1 MLYTTDDIVVVVDI
15 VGTLVFAI
23 SGALAAG
30 EKRFDLM
37 GVAIIAFV
45 TAVGG
50 GTIRDL
56 LIGAVPVG
64 WMQSYH
70 YITITMIGVAL
81 AFFLHR
87 QLQRFRRSFFLF
99 DAIGLGTFAIAGMEK
114 ALSFGV
120 SPVYAVFCGMISG
133 CFGGMIRDVLCNDIP
148 LIFRKEMYALPA
160 LTGAAVYLGLDYLG
174 MIPEISFPIT
184 IVLVIVFRVFAV
196 RHNWQL
202 PHIRMDQES

>member
-1 MLYTTDDIVVVVDI
+1 MFYTTDDIVVVVDI

-56 LIGAVPVG
+56 LIGSHPVG

-70 YITITMIGVAL
+70 YIVITVVGVIL

-87 QLQRFRRSFFLF
+87 QLQRFRKSFFLF

-114 ALSFGV
+114 ALSYDI
-120 SPVYAVFCGMISG
+120 SPGYAILCGMITG
-133 CFGGMIRDVLCNDIP
+133 CFGGLTRDVLCNEIP

-160 LTGAAVYLGLDYLG
+160 LTGASAYLGLNYLNV
-174 MIPEISFPIT
+174 IPEVSFPIS
-184 IVLVIVFRVFAV
+184 IVLVILFRLFAV
-196 RHNWQL
+196 RYSWQL
-202 PHIRMDQES
+202 PKSRMDV

>member
-1 MLYTTDDIVVVVDI
+1 MLYTTDDIVFVVDI

-30 EKRFDLM
+30 EKQFDLM

-56 LIGAVPVG
+56 LIGSHPVG
-64 WMQSYH
+64 WMKSYH
-70 YITITMIGVAL
+70 YIVIASIGVIL
-81 AFFLHR
+81 TFFLHR
-87 QLQRFRRSFFLF
+87 QLQGFRRSFFLF

-114 ALSFGV
+114 ALSYNI
-120 SPVYAVFCGMISG
+120 SPVYAVLCGMISG
-133 CFGGMIRDVLCNDIP
+133 CFGGLIRDVLCNDIP

-160 LTGAAVYLGLDYLG
+160 LVGASVYLGLDYLNVL
-174 MIPEISFPIT
+174 PEVSLPVT
-184 IVLVIVFRVFAV
+184 IVLVTLFRIFAV
-196 RHNWQL
+196 RYDWRL
-202 PHIRMDQES
+202 PQIRMDK

>member
-1 MLYTTDDIVVVVDI
+1 MPYTTDDIVVVIDI

-45 TAVGG
+45 TALGG
-50 GTIRDL
+50 GTIRDM
-56 LIGAVPVG
+56 LIGAQPVG
-64 WMQSYH
+64 WMDNYM
-70 YITITMIGVAL
+70 YVFIVFIGVML
-81 AFFLHR
+81 VFFLHER
-87 QLQRFRRSFFLF
+87 LHYFRKSFFLF

-120 SPVYAVFCGMISG
+120 SPVYAVLCGVISG
-133 CFGGMIRDVLCNDIP
+133 CFGGLIRDVLCNDIP

-160 LTGAAVYLGLDYLG
+160 LVGSSVYLGLDYLNVL
-174 MIPEISFPIT
+174 PEISLPIT
-184 IVLVIVFRVFAV
+184 IALVTLFRVFAV
-196 RHNWQL
+196 KYDWRL
-202 PHIRMDQES
+202 PQIRMDQ

>member
-1 MLYTTDDIVVVVDI
+1 MMYTTDDIVVVVDI
-15 VGTLVFAI
+15 AGTFVFAI

-50 GTIRDL
+50 GTVRDL
-56 LIGAVPVG
+56 LIGAHPVG

-70 YITITMIGVAL
+70 YLLITLLGVL
-81 AFFLHR
+81 LTFFVHKH
-87 QLQRFRRSFFLF
+87 LQRFRRSFFLF

-120 SPVYAVFCGMISG
+120 SPGYAILCGMITG
-133 CFGGMIRDVLCNDIP
+133 CFGGIIRDVLCNDIP

-160 LTGAAVYLGLDYLG
+160 LVGASIYLGLDTLKVL
-174 MIPEISFPIT
+174 PEISLPIT
-184 IVLVIVFRVFAV
+184 IAIVTSFRILSV
-196 RHNWQL
+196 RYNWQL
-202 PHIRMDQES
+202 PQIRMS

>member
-1 MLYTTDDIVVVVDI
+1 MFYTTADIVFVVDI

-56 LIGAVPVG
+56 LIGSHPVG
-64 WMQSYH
+64 WMQNYQ
-70 YITITMIGVAL
+70 YILLTSIGVL
-81 AFFLHR
+81 LVFFLHPH
-87 QLQRFRRSFFLF
+87 LQRFRKSFFLF

-114 ALSFGV
+114 ALSYGIN
-120 SPVYAVFCGMISG
+120 PGYAILCGMITG
-133 CFGGMIRDVLCNDIP
+133 CFGGLTRDVLCNEIP
-148 LIFRKEMYALPA
+148 LIFRKEMYAFPA
-160 LTGAAVYLGLDYLG
+160 LAGASAYLGLDTLG
-174 MIPEISFPIT
+174 VIPEVSLPLT
-184 IVLVIVFRVFAV
+184 IILVTVFRIFAV
-196 RHNWQL
+196 RYDWGL
-202 PHIRMDQES
+202 PRIRM

>member
-1 MLYTTDDIVVVVDI
+1 MFYTTDDIVVVVDI

-56 LIGAVPVG
+56 LIGARPVG

-70 YITITMIGVAL
+70 YILLTVVGVL
-81 AFFLHR
+81 LTFFLHKH
-87 QLQRFRRSFFLF
+87 LQRFRKSFFLF

-114 ALSFGV
+114 ALSYGI
-120 SPVYAVFCGMISG
+120 SPGYAILCGMITG
-133 CFGGMIRDVLCNDIP
+133 CFGGMTRDVLCNDIP

-160 LTGAAVYLGLDYLG
+160 LTGAAVYLGLDYLHV
-174 MIPEISFPIT
+174 IPEVSFPIT
-184 IVLVIVFRVFAV
+184 IVLVILFRVCAV
-196 RHNWQL
+196 RFNWQL
-202 PHIRMDQES
+202 PQIKMD

>member
-1 MLYTTDDIVVVVDI
+1 MFYNTDDIVVVVDI

-56 LIGAVPVG
+56 LIGARPVG

-70 YITITMIGVAL
+70 YLVITIVGVLL

-87 QLQRFRRSFFLF
+87 QLQRFRTSFFLF

-120 SPVYAVFCGMISG
+120 SPGYAILCGMISG
-133 CFGGMIRDVLCNDIP
+133 CFGGLTRDVLCNEIP
-148 LIFRKEMYALPA
+148 LIFRQEMYALPA
-160 LTGAAVYLGLDYLG
+160 LTGASVYLGLDYLNV
-174 MIPEISFPIT
+174 IPEVSFPIT
-184 IVLVIVFRVFAV
+184 IVLVILFRVFAV
-196 RHNWQL
+196 RYNWQL
-202 PHIRMDQES
+202 PKIRMD

>member
-1 MLYTTDDIVVVVDI
+1 MFYTTDDIVLVVDI

-56 LIGAVPVG
+56 LIGAHPVG

-70 YITITMIGVAL
+70 YILITLVGVIL
-81 AFFLHR
+81 AYFLHR
-87 QLQRFRRSFFLF
+87 QLQGFRKSFFLF

-120 SPVYAVFCGMISG
+120 SPGYAILCGMITG
-133 CFGGMIRDVLCNDIP
+133 CFGGLIRDVLCNEIP
-148 LIFRKEMYALPA
+148 LIFRKEVYALPA
-160 LTGAAVYLGLDYLG
+160 LMGAAVYLGLDYLSI
-174 MIPEISFPIT
+174 IPEVRLPIT
-184 IVLVIVFRVFAV
+184 IVLVILFRVLAV
-196 RHNWQL
+196 HYNWRL
-202 PHIRMDQES
+202 PQIRMD

>member
-1 MLYTTDDIVVVVDI
+1 MFYTTDDIVVVVDI
-15 VGTLVFAI
+15 VGTLMFAI

-56 LIGAVPVG
+56 LIGSHPVG

-70 YITITMIGVAL
+70 YVVITIIGVL
-81 AFFLHR
+81 LVFFLHK
-87 QLQRFRRSFFLF
+87 QLQRFRTSFFLF

-114 ALSFGV
+114 ALSYNINPG
-120 SPVYAVFCGMISG
+120 YAILCGMISG
-133 CFGGMIRDVLCNDIP
+133 CFGGLIRDVLCNEIP
-148 LIFRKEMYALPA
+148 LIFRKEVYALPA
-160 LTGAAVYLGLDYLG
+160 LAGASAYLGLDYLG
-174 MIPEISFPIT
+174 VIPEVSFPIT
-184 IVLVIVFRVFAV
+184 IVLVILFRVFAV
-196 RHNWQL
+196 RNNWQL
-202 PHIRMDQES
+202 PQIRMD

>member
-1 MLYTTDDIVVVVDI
+1 MLYTTDDIVVLIDI
-15 VGTLVFAI
+15 VGTFVFAI

-56 LIGAVPVG
+56 LIGAQPVG

-70 YITITMIGVAL
+70 YLLITLIGVAL
-81 AFFLHR
+81 TFSVHKH
-87 QLQRFRRSFFLF
+87 LQRFRRSFFLF

-120 SPVYAVFCGMISG
+120 SPVYAILCGMISG
-133 CFGGMIRDVLCNDIP
+133 CFGGLIRDVLCNDIP

-160 LTGAAVYLGLDYLG
+160 LVGASIYLGLDTLKVL
-174 MIPEISFPIT
+174 PEISLPAT
-184 IVLVIVFRVFAV
+184 ILIVTSFRILSV
-196 RHNWQL
+196 RYNWQL
-202 PHIRMDQES
+202 PQVRMN

>member
-1 MLYTTDDIVVVVDI
+1 MFYTTDDIVFVVDI

-23 SGALAAG
+23 SGSLAAG

-37 GVAIIAFV
+37 GVTIIAFV

-56 LIGAVPVG
+56 LIGAHPVG

-70 YITITMIGVAL
+70 YIVLTLAGVVL
-81 AFFLHR
+81 TFFLHR
-87 QLQRFRRSFFLF
+87 HLQRFRRSFFLF

-120 SPVYAVFCGMISG
+120 SPGYAILCGMISG
-133 CFGGMIRDVLCNDIP
+133 CFGGLTRDVLCNEIP

-160 LTGAAVYLGLDYLG
+160 LTGASVYLGLDYLKV
-174 MIPEISFPIT
+174 IPEVSFPIT
-184 IVLVIVFRVFAV
+184 IVLVILFRVLAI
-196 RHNWQL
+196 RYNWQL
-202 PHIRMDQES
+202 PKIRMN

>member
-1 MLYTTDDIVVVVDI
+1 MFYTTDDIVVVVDI

-56 LIGAVPVG
+56 LIGSHPVS

-70 YITITMIGVAL
+70 YLVITIIGVLL

-87 QLQRFRRSFFLF
+87 QLQRFRKSFFLF

-114 ALSFGV
+114 ALSYGI
-120 SPVYAVFCGMISG
+120 SPGYAILCGMITG
-133 CFGGMIRDVLCNDIP
+133 CFGGLTRDVLCNEIP

-160 LTGAAVYLGLDYLG
+160 LAGASAYLGFDYLG
-174 MIPEISFPIT
+174 VIPEVSFPIT
-184 IVLVIVFRVFAV
+184 IVLVILFRIFAV
-196 RHNWQL
+196 RYNWQL
-202 PHIRMDQES
+202 PKIRMD

>member
-1 MLYTTDDIVVVVDI
+1 MFYTTDDIVVVVDI

-56 LIGAVPVG
+56 LIGSHPVG

-70 YITITMIGVAL
+70 YIVITVVGVIL
-81 AFFLHR
+81 AFFSAPTITTVS
-87 QLQRFRRSFFLF
+87 QVIFSFRCYR
-99 DAIGLGTFAIAGMEK
+99 IGHFRDCRNGK
-114 ALSFGV
+114 GV
-120 SPVYAVFCGMISG
+120 E
-133 CFGGMIRDVLCNDIP
+133 L
-148 LIFRKEMYALPA
+148 
-160 LTGAAVYLGLDYLG
+160 
-174 MIPEISFPIT
+174 
-184 IVLVIVFRVFAV
+184 
-196 RHNWQL
+196 
-202 PHIRMDQES
+202 